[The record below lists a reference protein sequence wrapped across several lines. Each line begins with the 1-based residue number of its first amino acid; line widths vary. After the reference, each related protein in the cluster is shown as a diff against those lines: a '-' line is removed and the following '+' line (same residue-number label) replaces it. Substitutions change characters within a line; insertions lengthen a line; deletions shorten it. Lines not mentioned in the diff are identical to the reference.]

1 MTDRLPEAADASGG
15 QEPRGRGRAERAPD
29 LRLDPL
35 GERAWRL
42 RDRAIGRDDAQSV
55 LAYVEQRDGETYAV
69 TWVVHG
75 FGTGTYA
82 THDAILR
89 HASQL
94 LSEVRGGTASKP
106 IPIPHRPPTAAP

>member
-1 MTDRLPEAADASGG
+1 MT
-15 QEPRGRGRAERAPD
+15 D

-42 RDRAIGRDDAQSV
+42 RDRAIAQGDARSV

-89 HASQL
+89 HAAQL
-94 LSEVRGGTASKP
+94 LNEVHGGTASKP
-106 IPIPHRPPTAAP
+106 IPIPHRPPTAVP